1 VLPIVHFLN
10 HLAFSTIKRNKFG
23 DKKYSWVSSILSY
36 DRTNSLYKSVIR
48 CIRYNFKYNGN
59 DALTI
64 ANTGE
69 ATFAKCLGNIS
80 STRTNPVL
88 EAISNGAS
96 ANRTRLAVATTAG
109 AYTNGSNW

>member
-1 VLPIVHFLN
+1 MIEQIV
-10 HLAFSTIKRNKFG
+10 
-23 DKKYSWVSSILSY
+23 Y
-36 DRTNSLYKSVIR
+36 TNSNNR
-48 CIRYNFKYNGN
+48 CIRYNFKIQWN

-69 ATFAKCLGNIS
+69 ATFASNVLSLGNIS

-109 AYTNGSNW
+109 AYTQRQQLVILLYLQVLI

>member
-1 VLPIVHFLN
+1 
-10 HLAFSTIKRNKFG
+10 
-23 DKKYSWVSSILSY
+23 VSSILSY
-36 DRTNSLYKSVIR
+36 DRTNSLYKSVI
-48 CIRYNFKYNGN
+48 IDASDITLKYNGN